1 MTEILG
7 RSRRRPARVPGTD
20 FCSVRK
26 GTMNARKHFGRSAAR
41 RIVAG
46 LAVLMAITA
55 GMPFRGQAEEMRIR
69 IYVGTY
75 TRAGSQG
82 IYLLHLDPQTGA
94 LDEPE
99 LVAQLAN
106 PAFLARHPERDWL
119 YAVSQVGDFQGER
132 SGGVYAFRIDPSTGR
147 LTEGN
152 IRLSGGA
159 TACHLSLDRSGRYVL
174 VANYSDGNARVFP
187 LLEDGR
193 LGEAS
198 DSVQHEGSSVDPR
211 RQRGPHA
218 HWIQTD
224 PTNRFV
230 WIADLGLDR
239 VMIYRFDAE
248 RGTLRPHNPPWVE
261 LAPGAGPRH
270 AAFHPSG
277 ERAYVI
283 NELNSTIT
291 AWDYA
296 PQQGVAREIHTVSTL
311 PDDFSGENTTAEILI
326 HPSGRFLYGSNRG
339 HDSLAVMAIDPD
351 TGRLQPVEYVPT
363 GGSIPRNFGISP
375 EGRFLVVGN
384 QGSDSLVVF
393 RIDDTTGR
401 LRPTGHRASLS
412 MPVCVRMEL
421 IHP

>member
-1 MTEILG
+1 
-7 RSRRRPARVPGTD
+7 
-20 FCSVRK
+20 
-26 GTMNARKHFGRSAAR
+26 MNARKHFGRSATR

-46 LAVLMAITA
+46 LAVLMAMTA

-187 LLEDGR
+187 RAGGR
-193 LGEAS
+193 
-198 DSVQHEGSSVDPR
+198 
-211 RQRGPHA
+211 
-218 HWIQTD
+218 
-224 PTNRFV
+224 
-230 WIADLGLDR
+230 
-239 VMIYRFDAE
+239 
-248 RGTLRPHNPPWVE
+248 
-261 LAPGAGPRH
+261 
-270 AAFHPSG
+270 
-277 ERAYVI
+277 
-283 NELNSTIT
+283 
-291 AWDYA
+291 
-296 PQQGVAREIHTVSTL
+296 
-311 PDDFSGENTTAEILI
+311 
-326 HPSGRFLYGSNRG
+326 PSGRGER
-339 HDSLAVMAIDPD
+339 
-351 TGRLQPVEYVPT
+351 
-363 GGSIPRNFGISP
+363 FGP
-375 EGRFLVVGN
+375 
-384 QGSDSLVVF
+384 
-393 RIDDTTGR
+393 
-401 LRPTGHRASLS
+401 A
-412 MPVCVRMEL
+412 
-421 IHP
+421 